1 MEFEN
6 ETLSASVEVKE
17 EENVV
22 LGILG
27 ALVGAVLGGASII
40 LLSQLG
46 YVASISGVIL
56 AFCTLKGYEL
66 LAKGLSTKGIVIC
79 VILMLVTPFAADLL
93 DWGIAVYSQLGD
105 YGYSFTECMLMLPE
119 FFADGTITMGEYLK
133 NLGMI
138 YLFVAIGGF
147 YILKGAIQKK

>member
-147 YILKGAIQKK
+147 YILKGAFQKK